1 MEINHISFL
10 RNLDRL
16 VLRLETRI
24 GGVVFPSLKRVKQ
37 ITSAH
42 CGPAALVSL
51 FSFLGVKTSQGRIV
65 RSLRAENKIKD
76 TGLVI
81 KDLARAAR
89 IVGKGRFTFWKK
101 EGAGIGDL
109 DKIVNKYKFPVGVEW
124 QGVFYEDEEGDN
136 GHYCVITEVNKLKGY
151 LKLSDPYKRFA
162 GLDRKFKISDF
173 EKRWWD
179 SNEVSIPYSKIKK
192 LVYDR
197 KLMFIITS
205 KKEQFPR
212 SLGMVRVN

>member
-10 RNLDRL
+10 RKLDRL
-16 VLRLETRI
+16 VLRLNEAVY
-24 GGVVFPSLKRVKQ
+24 GKAFPNLKRVKQ
-37 ITSAH
+37 ITSSY

-51 FSFLGVKTSQGRIV
+51 FSFLGVRTSQGRIV

-76 TGLVI
+76 SGLVI
-81 KDLARAAR
+81 KDFARGVR
-89 IVGKGRFTFWKK
+89 IAGKGEFTFWKK
-101 EGAGIGDL
+101 EDATIGDL
-109 DKIVNKYKFPVGVEW
+109 DKIVNMYKFPVGVEW

-136 GHYCVITEVNKLKGY
+136 GHYCVITQVNKSKGY
-151 LKLSDPYKRFA
+151 LKLADPYKKFA
-162 GLDRKFKISDF
+162 GLDRKFRISDF

-179 SNEVSIPYSKIKK
+179 VNG

-197 KLMFIITS
+197 KLMFLITS

-212 SLGMVRVN
+212 SLGMIRVN

>member
-16 VLRLETRI
+16 VLRLETRLK
-24 GGVVFPSLKRVKQ
+24 GASFPGLKRVKQ
-37 ITSAH
+37 ITSSH
-42 CGPAALVSL
+42 CGPATLVSL
-51 FSFLGVKTSQGRIV
+51 FSFLGVRTSQARIV

-81 KDLARAAR
+81 KDLARATR
-89 IVGKGRFTFWKK
+89 IVGKGEFTFWKK
-101 EGAGIGDL
+101 ENATVGDL
-109 DKIVNKYKFPVGVEW
+109 DKIINKYKFPVGVEW

-136 GHYCVITEVNKLKGY
+136 GHYCIITEVNKAKGF
-151 LKLSDPYKRFA
+151 LKLADPYKRFA

-179 SNEVSIPYSKIKK
+179 SNEVAIPYSKIKK
-192 LVYDR
+192 LEYDR
-197 KLMFIITS
+197 KLMFLITS
-205 KKEQFPR
+205 RKETFPR
-212 SLGMVRVN
+212 SLGAIRVN

>member
-1 MEINHISFL
+1 MEINHTPFL

-16 VLRLETRI
+16 VLRLSEAVKGRT
-24 GGVVFPSLKRVKQ
+24 FPSLKRVKQ

-51 FSFLGVKTSQGRIV
+51 FSFLGVRTSQGRIV

-76 TGLVI
+76 SGLVI
-81 KDLARAAR
+81 RDLARAVR
-89 IVGKGRFTFWKK
+89 IVGKGEFTFWKK
-101 EGAGIGDL
+101 EDATIGDL
-109 DKIVNKYKFPVGVEW
+109 DRIVNKYKVPVGIEW

-136 GHYCVITEVNKLKGY
+136 GHYCIITEISKAKGY
-151 LKLSDPYKRFA
+151 LKLADPYRRFA
-162 GLDRKFKISDF
+162 GLDRKFRISDF

-179 SNEVSIPYSKIKK
+179 SNEVAIPYSKIKK

-197 KLMFIITS
+197 KLMFLITP
-205 KKEQFPR
+205 KKEEFPR
-212 SLGMVRVN
+212 RLGMIRVN

>member
-1 MEINHISFL
+1 MEIKHLSFL

-16 VLRLETRI
+16 VLRLEMRMK
-24 GGVVFPSLKRVKQ
+24 GVAFPSLKRVKQ
-37 ITSAH
+37 ITPYH
-42 CGPAALVSL
+42 CGPATLVSL
-51 FSFLGVKTSQGRIV
+51 FSFLGVRTSQARIV

-89 IVGKGRFTFWKK
+89 IVGKGKFTFWKK

-109 DKIVNKYKFPVGVEW
+109 DKIINKYKFPVGVEW

-136 GHYCVITEVNKLKGY
+136 GHYCVITEVNKAKGY
-151 LKLSDPYKRFA
+151 LKLADPYKRFA
-162 GLDRKFKISDF
+162 ELDRKFKITDF

-179 SNEVSIPYSKIKK
+179 SNEVNIPYSKIKK

-197 KLMFIITS
+197 KLMFLITS
-205 KKEQFPR
+205 KKETFPR
-212 SLGMVRVN
+212 YLGMIRVN

>member
-10 RNLDRL
+10 RKLDREI
-16 VLRLETRI
+16 LRLEEAIKGRS
-24 GGVVFPSLKRVKQ
+24 FPTLKRIKQ
-37 ITSAH
+37 ITSSH
-42 CGPAALVSL
+42 CGPATLVSF
-51 FSFLGVKTSQGRIV
+51 FSFLGIRTSQGRIV

-81 KDLARAAR
+81 KDLARAVR
-89 IVGKGRFTFWKK
+89 IVGKGKFTFWKK
-101 EGAGIGDL
+101 EGAEVGDL
-109 DKIVNKYKFPVGVEW
+109 EKIVNKYKFPVGVEW

-136 GHYCVITEVNKLKGY
+136 GHYSIVTEVNRDRGY
-151 LKLSDPYKRFA
+151 IKLSDPYKRFA
-162 GLDRKFKISDF
+162 GLDRKFRLSDF

-197 KLMFIITS
+197 KLMFLITP
-205 KKEQFPR
+205 KKDEFPR
-212 SLGMVRVN
+212 SFGMIRVN

>member
-16 VLRLETRI
+16 VLRLETSFK
-24 GGVVFPSLKRVKQ
+24 GASFPGLKRVKQ
-37 ITSAH
+37 ISSSH
-42 CGPAALVSL
+42 CGPASLVSL
-51 FSFLGVKTSQGRIV
+51 FSFLGVKTSQARIV

-81 KDLARAAR
+81 KDLARATR
-89 IVGKGRFTFWKK
+89 IVGKGEFTFWKK
-101 EGAGIGDL
+101 ENATVGDL
-109 DKIVNKYKFPVGVEW
+109 DKIVNKFKVPVGVEW

-136 GHYCVITEVNKLKGY
+136 GHYCVITEVNKAKGF
-151 LKLSDPYKRFA
+151 LKLADPYKEFA
-162 GLDRKFKISDF
+162 GLDRKFRLSDF

-179 SNEVSIPYSKIKK
+179 SNEVAIPYSKIKK

-197 KLMFIITS
+197 KLMFLITPR
-205 KKEQFPR
+205 KETFPR
-212 SLGMVRVN
+212 NLGMVRVN

>member
-1 MEINHISFL
+1 MEINYIPLF
-10 RNLDRL
+10 RKLDRHI
-16 VLRLETRI
+16 LRLEEAFR
-24 GGVVFPSLKRVKQ
+24 GRSFPHLKRIKQ
-37 ITSAH
+37 VTSSY
-42 CGPAALVSL
+42 CGPAVLVSL
-51 FSFLGVKTSQGRIV
+51 FSFLGVRTSQGRIV

-89 IVGKGRFTFWKK
+89 IVGKGKFTFWKK

-109 DKIVNKYKFPVGVEW
+109 DKIINKYKFPVGVEW

-136 GHYCVITEVNKLKGY
+136 GHYCVVTEVNKAKGY
-151 LKLSDPYKRFA
+151 LKLADPYKRFA
-162 GLDRKFKISDF
+162 GLDRKFRISDF

-179 SNEVSIPYSKIKK
+179 ENG

-197 KLMFIITS
+197 KLMFLITS
-205 KKEQFPR
+205 KKETFPR
-212 SLGMVRVN
+212 SLGMIKGKM

>member
-24 GGVVFPSLKRVKQ
+24 RGVAFPGLKRVKQ
-37 ITSAH
+37 LTSAH
-42 CGPAALVSL
+42 CGPATLVSL
-51 FSFLGVKTSQGRIV
+51 FSFLGVRTSQRRIV

-76 TGLVI
+76 AGLVI

-89 IVGKGRFTFWKK
+89 IVGKGKFTFWKK

-136 GHYCVITEVNKLKGY
+136 GHYCVITEVNKSKGY
-151 LKLSDPYKRFA
+151 LKLSDPYKKFA

-179 SNEVSIPYSKIKK
+179 ENG

-197 KLMFIITS
+197 KLMFLITS
-205 KKEQFPR
+205 KKETFPR
-212 SLGMVRVN
+212 CLGMVRVG